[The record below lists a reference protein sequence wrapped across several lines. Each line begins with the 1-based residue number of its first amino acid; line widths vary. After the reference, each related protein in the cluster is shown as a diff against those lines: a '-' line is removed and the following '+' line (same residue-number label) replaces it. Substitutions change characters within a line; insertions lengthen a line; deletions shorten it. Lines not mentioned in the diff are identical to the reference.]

1 MEGKSYFL
9 KKKGGVILLALLA
22 SLSGVIGIVFQ
33 QNAYSLP
40 NSEAQT
46 SQMEKVITIEEN
58 GDVRFQENLNRYF
71 STQVFFQD
79 IYYTSDHEDVPK
91 NVSTPAFD
99 TTRFATSIY
108 DTSDTLMIASEGVAV
123 ANNYQGNNLILG
135 YSWDPNSRD
144 EFNNPIETIDDDESV
159 AWFHYNEGTWGDIR
173 IENDYRIN
181 GVALKYAD
189 TAEFFWVIAATDN
202 MQTENIDV
210 KVVLPGINLDVEL
223 VDAYINGSSLA
234 SIHHIG
240 VNESGQTYVHIK
252 ADRLYPDE
260 YITTRINFPADRLVI
275 DTIQDNLYGNDVSD
289 YSIANGKP
297 HLDNVATYEAERAAI
312 RQTYQ
317 LADILSI
324 SILVIVI
331 AFSIWKI
338 RDIYLKYDK
347 EHPTDFYGEY
357 YRELPAQY
365 GPAIM
370 GYLYRF
376 KEVAKDD
383 VTATLMDLIRRKF
396 IVLDAGTES
405 LTEAKVNYVMKLNKE
420 ADQTQLLA
428 HEKQLIQWFFG
439 LVAGGDTLS
448 LNQLEAFTKKENQA
462 IRYMNEN
469 QSFNRAVVSA
479 AQSESFFDN
488 VKEPAQKNGAILGLT
503 VLLGIGFI
511 FTRYLLVLGSYTGIV
526 GGILFGLSIIIGAY
540 LNSIER
546 RSKKGNED
554 YVRWRAFEK
563 FLKEFTNIKDYPMPG
578 LTIWEH
584 YMVYATAFG
593 IADLVEKQIRFK
605 YQQLNQTNELN
616 QSSTFRYPGFYL
628 YSNRMMSRSFVSA
641 QQTISKAQAQRNNS
655 SGRGGGG
662 FGGGGGFRGG
672 GGSGV
677 RIR

>member
-1 MEGKSYFL
+1 MDGKSYF
-9 KKKGGVILLALLA
+9 KKKRGNVVFLSLLAALSGVILLAL
-22 SLSGVIGIVFQ
+22 Q
-33 QNAYSLP
+33 QNAYDLAD
-40 NSEAQT
+40 AQT
-46 SQMEKVITIEEN
+46 SSMEKVITIADN
-58 GDVRFQENLNRYF
+58 GDVRFQENLNRFF
-71 STQVFFQD
+71 STRVFFQD
-79 IYYTSDHEDVPK
+79 IYFTSDHEDVPK
-91 NVSTPAFD
+91 NISTPAFD
-99 TTRFATSIY
+99 SSRFATRIY
-108 DTSDTLMIASEGVAV
+108 DTNETLMISSNGLYATDTYEEYDLS
-123 ANNYQGNNLILG
+123 LG
-135 YSWDPNSRD
+135 YSWDVNSVD
-144 EFNNPIETIDDDESV
+144 EFNEPIETIDPESV
-159 AWFHYNEGTWGDIR
+159 AWFHYHEGTWGNIR
-173 IENDYRIN
+173 IENDYWIN
-181 GVALKYAD
+181 GVALKYED
-189 TAEFFWVIAATDN
+189 TSEFFWVVAATDG
-202 MQTENIDV
+202 MLTENIDV
-210 KVVLPGINLDVEL
+210 KVVLPGINLNVDL

-252 ADRLYPDE
+252 ADRLYPNE
-260 YITTRINFPADRLVI
+260 YITVRINFPTDRLVI
-275 DTIQDNLYGNDVSD
+275 NATQDNLYGNDVSD
-289 YSIANGKP
+289 YAIANGKA
-297 HLDNVATYEAERAAI
+297 HLENVATYEADRVAF

-317 LADILSI
+317 MVDILGI
-324 SILVIVI
+324 AILVIVL
-331 AFSIWKI
+331 AFSAWKI

-396 IVLDAGTES
+396 ILLDAGTES
-405 LTEAKVNYVMKLNKE
+405 LTEEKVNYVMKLNKE
-420 ADQTQLLA
+420 QDQSKLLA

-439 LVAGGDTLS
+439 LVAGGDTLT
-448 LNQLEAFTKKENQA
+448 LNQLDSFTKKENQA

-503 VLLGIGFI
+503 VLLGIGFTV
-511 FTRYLLVLGSYTGIV
+511 TRYVLVLGTFTGIV
-526 GGILFGLSIIIGAY
+526 GGILFGLSIMIGSY

-578 LTIWEH
+578 MTIWEH

-616 QSSTFRYPGFYL
+616 KSSTFRYPGFYL
-628 YSNRMMSRSFVSA
+628 NSNRMMARSFVSA
-641 QQTISKAQAQRNNS
+641 QRTISQAQAQRNNS

-677 RIR
+677 RTR

>member
-9 KKKGGVILLALLA
+9 KKKGGVILLSLLA
-22 SLSGVIGIVFQ
+22 SLSGVIAIVFE
-33 QNAYSLP
+33 QNAYPLASVD
-40 NSEAQT
+40 ART
-46 SQMEKVITIEEN
+46 SSMEKVITIQDN
-58 GDVRFQENLNRYF
+58 GDVRFQEDLSRSF
-71 STQVFFQD
+71 SKQVFFQD

-91 NVSTPAFD
+91 NVATPAFD
-99 TTRFATSIY
+99 TTRFATNIY
-108 DTSDTLMIASEGVAV
+108 DINNTLMIASEGEYIT
-123 ANNYQGNNLILG
+123 NIYEGFDLSLG
-135 YSWDPNSRD
+135 YSWDPNSRN
-144 EFNNPIETIDDDESV
+144 EFNGPIETIDNESV
-159 AWFHYNEGTWGDIR
+159 AWFHYHEGTWGDIR
-173 IENDYRIN
+173 IENDYWIN

-202 MQTENIDV
+202 MLTENVDV
-210 KVVLPGINLDVEL
+210 KVVLPGVNLAVGL

-252 ADRLYPDE
+252 ADRLYPNE
-260 YITTRINFPADRLVI
+260 YITTRINFPANRLMI
-275 DTIQDNLYGNDVSD
+275 DTMQDNLYGNDVSD
-289 YSIANGKP
+289 YPITNGKP
-297 HLDNVATYEAERAAI
+297 HLENVVTYEAQRASV

-317 LADILSI
+317 FADILGI
-324 SILVIVI
+324 SILVIVL
-331 AFSIWKI
+331 AFSAWKI
-338 RDIYLKYDK
+338 RDIYLKYDQ

-396 IVLDAGTES
+396 ILLDAGTES

-420 ADQTQLLA
+420 ADQTALLA

-439 LVAGGDTLS
+439 LVAGGDTLT

-479 AQSESFFDN
+479 AQSESLFDN

-503 VLLGIGFI
+503 VLLGIGFML
-511 FTRYLLVLGSYTGIV
+511 TRYLLVLGTYTGII
-526 GGILFGLSIIIGAY
+526 GGILFGLSMMIGSY

-554 YVRWRAFEK
+554 YVRWKAFEK

-605 YQQLNQTNELN
+605 YQQLNQMNELN
-616 QSSTFRYPGFYL
+616 RSPYFRYPGFYL
-628 YSNRMMSRSFVSA
+628 YYNRSLNRSFVSA

>member
-1 MEGKSYFL
+1 
-9 KKKGGVILLALLA
+9 
-22 SLSGVIGIVFQ
+22 
-33 QNAYSLP
+33 
-40 NSEAQT
+40 
-46 SQMEKVITIEEN
+46 MEKVITIADN
-58 GDVRFQENLNRYF
+58 GDVRFQENLNRFF
-71 STQVFFQD
+71 STRVFFQD
-79 IYYTSDHEDVPK
+79 IYFTSDHEDVPK
-91 NVSTPAFD
+91 NISTPAFD
-99 TTRFATSIY
+99 SSRFATRIY
-108 DTSDTLMIASEGVAV
+108 DTNETLMISSNGLYATDTYEEYDLS
-123 ANNYQGNNLILG
+123 LG
-135 YSWDPNSRD
+135 YSWDVNSVD
-144 EFNNPIETIDDDESV
+144 EFNEPIETIDPESV
-159 AWFHYNEGTWGDIR
+159 AWFHYHEGTWGNIR
-173 IENDYRIN
+173 IENDYWIN
-181 GVALKYAD
+181 GVALKYED
-189 TAEFFWVIAATDN
+189 TSEFFWVVAATDG
-202 MQTENIDV
+202 MLTENIDV
-210 KVVLPGINLDVEL
+210 KVVLPGINLNVDL

-252 ADRLYPDE
+252 ADRLYPNE
-260 YITTRINFPADRLVI
+260 YITVRINFPTDRLVI
-275 DTIQDNLYGNDVSD
+275 NATQDNLYGNDVSD
-289 YSIANGKP
+289 YAIANGKA
-297 HLDNVATYEAERAAI
+297 HLENVATYEADRVAF

-317 LADILSI
+317 MVDILGI
-324 SILVIVI
+324 AILVIVL
-331 AFSIWKI
+331 AFSAWKI

-396 IVLDAGTES
+396 ILLDAGTES
-405 LTEAKVNYVMKLNKE
+405 LTEEKVNYVMKLNKE
-420 ADQTQLLA
+420 QDQSKLLA

-439 LVAGGDTLS
+439 LVAGGDTLT
-448 LNQLEAFTKKENQA
+448 LNQLDSFTKKENQA

-503 VLLGIGFI
+503 VLLGIGFTV
-511 FTRYLLVLGSYTGIV
+511 TRYVLVLGTFTGIV
-526 GGILFGLSIIIGAY
+526 GGILFGLSIMIGSY

-578 LTIWEH
+578 MTIWEH

-616 QSSTFRYPGFYL
+616 KSSTFRYPGFYL
-628 YSNRMMSRSFVSA
+628 NSNRMMARSFVSA
-641 QQTISKAQAQRNNS
+641 QRTISQAQAQRNNS

-662 FGGGGGFRGG
+662 FGGGGGSRGG

-677 RIR
+677 RTR

>member
-1 MEGKSYFL
+1 
-9 KKKGGVILLALLA
+9 V
-22 SLSGVIGIVFQ
+22 V
-33 QNAYSLP
+33 
-40 NSEAQT
+40 
-46 SQMEKVITIEEN
+46 
-58 GDVRFQENLNRYF
+58 
-71 STQVFFQD
+71 
-79 IYYTSDHEDVPK
+79 
-91 NVSTPAFD
+91 
-99 TTRFATSIY
+99 
-108 DTSDTLMIASEGVAV
+108 
-123 ANNYQGNNLILG
+123 
-135 YSWDPNSRD
+135 
-144 EFNNPIETIDDDESV
+144 
-159 AWFHYNEGTWGDIR
+159 
-173 IENDYRIN
+173 
-181 GVALKYAD
+181 
-189 TAEFFWVIAATDN
+189 AATDG
-202 MQTENIDV
+202 MLTENIDV
-210 KVVLPGINLDVEL
+210 KVVLPGINLNVDL

-252 ADRLYPDE
+252 ADRLYPNE
-260 YITTRINFPADRLVI
+260 YITVRINFPTDRLVI
-275 DTIQDNLYGNDVSD
+275 NATQDNLYGNDVSD
-289 YSIANGKP
+289 YAIANGKA
-297 HLDNVATYEAERAAI
+297 HLENVATYEADRVAF

-317 LADILSI
+317 MVDILGI
-324 SILVIVI
+324 AILVIVL
-331 AFSIWKI
+331 AFSAWKI

-396 IVLDAGTES
+396 ILLDAGTES
-405 LTEAKVNYVMKLNKE
+405 LTEEKVNYVMKLNKE
-420 ADQTQLLA
+420 QDQSKLLA

-439 LVAGGDTLS
+439 LVAGGDTLT
-448 LNQLEAFTKKENQA
+448 LNQLDSFTKKENQA

-511 FTRYLLVLGSYTGIV
+511 VTRYVLVLGTFTGIV
-526 GGILFGLSIIIGAY
+526 GGILFGLSIMIGSY

-578 LTIWEH
+578 MTIWEH

-616 QSSTFRYPGFYL
+616 KSSTFRYPGFYL
-628 YSNRMMSRSFVSA
+628 NSNRMMARSFVSA
-641 QQTISKAQAQRNNS
+641 QRTISQAQAQRNNS

-662 FGGGGGFRGG
+662 FGGGGGSRGG

-677 RIR
+677 RTR

>member
-1 MEGKSYFL
+1 MDGKSYFL
-9 KKKGGVILLALLA
+9 KKRGGVILLALLA
-22 SLSGVIGIVFQ
+22 SLSGVIGILIQ
-33 QNAYSLP
+33 QNAYQAPSGEERT
-40 NSEAQT
+40 NS
-46 SQMEKVITIEEN
+46 MEKVITIDGN
-58 GDVRFQENLNRYF
+58 GDVRFQENLSRYF
-71 STQVFFQD
+71 STQVFEQD

-91 NVSTPAFD
+91 TVSTPAFD
-99 TTRFATSIY
+99 TTRFATNIY
-108 DTSDTLMIASEGVAV
+108 DTNNTLMIASEGVAV
-123 ANNYQGNNLILG
+123 TNNYQGNNLILG

-144 EFNNPIETIDDDESV
+144 EINRPINTIDNESV
-159 AWFHYNEGTWGDIR
+159 AWFHYNQGTWGDIR
-173 IENDYRIN
+173 IENDYWIN

-189 TAEFFWVIAATDN
+189 TAEFFWVVAATDN
-202 MQTENIDV
+202 MLTENIDV
-210 KVVLPGINLDVEL
+210 KVVLPGVDLDVDL
-223 VDAYINGSSLA
+223 VDAYLNGASLA

-240 VNESGQTYVHIK
+240 VNESNQTYVHIK
-252 ADRLYPDE
+252 ADRLYPNE
-260 YITTRINFPADRLVI
+260 YITVRINFPTDRLVI
-275 DTIQDNLYGNDVSD
+275 DATQDNLYGNDVSD
-289 YSIANGKP
+289 YPIANGNP
-297 HLDNVATYEAERAAI
+297 HLQNVETYEASTASF

-317 LADILSI
+317 LVDIVGI
-324 SILVIVI
+324 FILVIVLVY
-331 AFSIWKI
+331 SVWKT
-338 RDIYLKYDK
+338 RSIYLKYDK

-376 KEVAKDD
+376 KEVSKDD

-396 IVLDAGTES
+396 ILLDAGTES
-405 LTEAKVNYVMKLNKE
+405 LTEEKVNYVMKLNKE
-420 ADQTQLLA
+420 QDQNKLLA

-439 LVAGGDTLS
+439 LVAGGDTLT
-448 LNQLEAFTKKENQA
+448 LNQLESFTKKENQA

-469 QSFNRAVVSA
+469 QSFNRAVVNA

-488 VKEPAQKNGAILGLT
+488 VKEPAQKNAAILGLT
-503 VLLGIGFI
+503 VLLGIGFML
-511 FTRYLLVLGSYTGIV
+511 TRYLLVLGTYTGII
-526 GGILFGLSIIIGAY
+526 GGILFGVSILIGAY
-540 LNSIER
+540 VNSIER

-554 YVRWRAFEK
+554 YVRWKAFEK

-605 YQQLNQTNELN
+605 YQQLNQMNELN
-616 QSSTFRYPGFYL
+616 RSPYFRYPGFYRYYH
-628 YSNRMMSRSFVSA
+628 YSMARSFVSA
-641 QQTISKAQAQRNNS
+641 QRTITQAQAQRNNS

-677 RIR
+677 RTR

>member
-1 MEGKSYFL
+1 MDGKSYF
-9 KKKGGVILLALLA
+9 KKKRGNVVFLSLLAALSGVILLAL
-22 SLSGVIGIVFQ
+22 Q
-33 QNAYSLP
+33 QNAYDLAD
-40 NSEAQT
+40 AQT
-46 SQMEKVITIEEN
+46 SSMEKVITIADN
-58 GDVRFQENLNRYF
+58 GDVRFQENLNRFF
-71 STQVFFQD
+71 STRVFFQD
-79 IYYTSDHEDVPK
+79 IYFTSDHEDVPK
-91 NVSTPAFD
+91 NISTPAFD
-99 TTRFATSIY
+99 SSRFATRIY
-108 DTSDTLMIASEGVAV
+108 DTNETLMISSNGLYATDTYEEYDLS
-123 ANNYQGNNLILG
+123 LG
-135 YSWDPNSRD
+135 YSWDVNSVD
-144 EFNNPIETIDDDESV
+144 EFNEPIETIDPESV
-159 AWFHYNEGTWGDIR
+159 AWFHYHEGTWGNIR
-173 IENDYRIN
+173 IENDYWIN
-181 GVALKYAD
+181 GVALKYED
-189 TAEFFWVIAATDN
+189 TSEFFWVVAATDG
-202 MQTENIDV
+202 MLTENIDV
-210 KVVLPGINLDVEL
+210 KVVLPGINLNVDL

-252 ADRLYPDE
+252 ADRLYPNE
-260 YITTRINFPADRLVI
+260 YITVRINFPTDRLVI
-275 DTIQDNLYGNDVSD
+275 NATQDNLYGNDVSD
-289 YSIANGKP
+289 YAIANGKA
-297 HLDNVATYEAERAAI
+297 HLENVATYEADRVAF

-317 LADILSI
+317 MVDILGI
-324 SILVIVI
+324 AILLIVL
-331 AFSIWKI
+331 AFSAWKI

-396 IVLDAGTES
+396 ILLDAGTES
-405 LTEAKVNYVMKLNKE
+405 LTEEKVNYVMKLNKE
-420 ADQTQLLA
+420 QDQSKLLA

-439 LVAGGDTLS
+439 LVAGGDTLT
-448 LNQLEAFTKKENQA
+448 LNQLDSFTKKENQA

-503 VLLGIGFI
+503 VLLGIGFTV
-511 FTRYLLVLGSYTGIV
+511 TRYVLVLGTFTGIV
-526 GGILFGLSIIIGAY
+526 GGILFGLSIMIGSY

-578 LTIWEH
+578 MTIWEH

-616 QSSTFRYPGFYL
+616 KSSTFRYPGFYL
-628 YSNRMMSRSFVSA
+628 NSNRMMARSFVSA
-641 QQTISKAQAQRNNS
+641 QRTISQAQAQRNNS

-677 RIR
+677 RTR

>member
-1 MEGKSYFL
+1 MDGKSYF
-9 KKKGGVILLALLA
+9 KKKRGNVVFLSLLAALSGVILLAL
-22 SLSGVIGIVFQ
+22 Q
-33 QNAYSLP
+33 QNAYDLAD
-40 NSEAQT
+40 AQT
-46 SQMEKVITIEEN
+46 SSMEKVITIADN

-71 STQVFFQD
+71 STRVFFQD
-79 IYYTSDHEDVPK
+79 IYFTSDHEDVPK
-91 NVSTPAFD
+91 NISTPAFD
-99 TTRFATSIY
+99 SSRFATRIY
-108 DTSDTLMIASEGVAV
+108 DTNETLMISSNGLYATDTYEEYDLS
-123 ANNYQGNNLILG
+123 LG
-135 YSWDPNSRD
+135 YSWDVNSVD
-144 EFNNPIETIDDDESV
+144 EFNEPIETIDPESV
-159 AWFHYNEGTWGDIR
+159 AWFHYHEGTWGNIR
-173 IENDYRIN
+173 IENDYWIN
-181 GVALKYAD
+181 GVALKYED
-189 TAEFFWVIAATDN
+189 TSEFFWVVAATDG
-202 MQTENIDV
+202 MLTENIDV
-210 KVVLPGINLDVEL
+210 KVVLPGINLNVDL

-252 ADRLYPDE
+252 ADRLYPNE
-260 YITTRINFPADRLVI
+260 YITVRINFPTDRLVI
-275 DTIQDNLYGNDVSD
+275 NATQDNLYGNDVSD
-289 YSIANGKP
+289 YAIANGKA
-297 HLDNVATYEAERAAI
+297 HLENVATYEADRVAF

-317 LADILSI
+317 MVDILGI
-324 SILVIVI
+324 AILVIVL
-331 AFSIWKI
+331 AFSAWKI

-396 IVLDAGTES
+396 ILLDAGTES
-405 LTEAKVNYVMKLNKE
+405 LTEEKVNYVMKLNKE
-420 ADQTQLLA
+420 QDQSKLLA

-439 LVAGGDTLS
+439 LVAGGDTLTLS
-448 LNQLEAFTKKENQA
+448 QLDSFTKKENQA

-503 VLLGIGFI
+503 VLLGIGFTV
-511 FTRYLLVLGSYTGIV
+511 TRYVLVLGTFTGIV
-526 GGILFGLSIIIGAY
+526 GGILFGLSIMIGSY

-578 LTIWEH
+578 MTIWEH

-616 QSSTFRYPGFYL
+616 KSSTFRYPGFYL
-628 YSNRMMSRSFVSA
+628 NSNRMMARSFVSA
-641 QQTISKAQAQRNNS
+641 QRTISQAQAQRNNS

-662 FGGGGGFRGG
+662 FGGGGGSRGG

-677 RIR
+677 RTR

>member
-1 MEGKSYFL
+1 MDGKSYF
-9 KKKGGVILLALLA
+9 KKKRGNVVFLSLLAALSGVILLAL
-22 SLSGVIGIVFQ
+22 Q
-33 QNAYSLP
+33 QNAYDLAD
-40 NSEAQT
+40 AQT
-46 SQMEKVITIEEN
+46 SSMEKVITIADN
-58 GDVRFQENLNRYF
+58 GDVRFQENLNRSF
-71 STQVFFQD
+71 STRVFFQD
-79 IYYTSDHEDVPK
+79 IYFTSDHEDVPK
-91 NVSTPAFD
+91 NISTPAFD
-99 TTRFATSIY
+99 SSRFATRIY
-108 DTSDTLMIASEGVAV
+108 DTNETLMISSNGLYATDTYEEYDLS
-123 ANNYQGNNLILG
+123 LG
-135 YSWDPNSRD
+135 YSWDVNSVD
-144 EFNNPIETIDDDESV
+144 EFNEPIETIDPESV
-159 AWFHYNEGTWGDIR
+159 AWFHYHEGTWGNIR
-173 IENDYRIN
+173 IENDYWIN
-181 GVALKYAD
+181 GVALKYED
-189 TAEFFWVIAATDN
+189 TSEFFWVVAATDG
-202 MQTENIDV
+202 MLTENIDV
-210 KVVLPGINLDVEL
+210 KVVLPGINLNVDL

-252 ADRLYPDE
+252 ADRLYPNE
-260 YITTRINFPADRLVI
+260 YITVRINFPTDRLVI
-275 DTIQDNLYGNDVSD
+275 NATQDNLYGNDVSD
-289 YSIANGKP
+289 YAIANGKA
-297 HLDNVATYEAERAAI
+297 HLENVATYEADRVAF

-317 LADILSI
+317 MVDILGI
-324 SILVIVI
+324 AILVIVL
-331 AFSIWKI
+331 AFSAWKI

-396 IVLDAGTES
+396 ILLDAGTES
-405 LTEAKVNYVMKLNKE
+405 LTEEKVNYVMKLNKE
-420 ADQTQLLA
+420 QDQSKLLA

-439 LVAGGDTLS
+439 LVAGGDTLTLS
-448 LNQLEAFTKKENQA
+448 QLDSFTKKENQA

-503 VLLGIGFI
+503 VLLGIGFTV
-511 FTRYLLVLGSYTGIV
+511 TRYVLVLGTFTGIV
-526 GGILFGLSIIIGAY
+526 GGILFGLSIMIGSY

-578 LTIWEH
+578 MTIWEH

-616 QSSTFRYPGFYL
+616 KSSTFRYPGFYL
-628 YSNRMMSRSFVSA
+628 NSNRMMARSFVSA
-641 QQTISKAQAQRNNS
+641 QRTISQAQAQRNNS

-662 FGGGGGFRGG
+662 FGGGGGSRGG

-677 RIR
+677 RTR

>member
-1 MEGKSYFL
+1 MDGKSYF
-9 KKKGGVILLALLA
+9 KKKRGNVVFLSLLAALSGVILLAL
-22 SLSGVIGIVFQ
+22 Q
-33 QNAYSLP
+33 QNAYDLAD
-40 NSEAQT
+40 AQT
-46 SQMEKVITIEEN
+46 SSMEKVITIADN

-71 STQVFFQD
+71 STRVFFQD
-79 IYYTSDHEDVPK
+79 IYFTSDHEDVPK
-91 NVSTPAFD
+91 NISTPAFD
-99 TTRFATSIY
+99 SSRFATRIY
-108 DTSDTLMIASEGVAV
+108 DTIETLMISSNGLYATDTYEEYDLS
-123 ANNYQGNNLILG
+123 LG
-135 YSWDPNSRD
+135 YSWDVNSVD
-144 EFNNPIETIDDDESV
+144 EFNEPIETIDPESV
-159 AWFHYNEGTWGDIR
+159 AWFHYHEGTWGNIR
-173 IENDYRIN
+173 IENDYWIN
-181 GVALKYAD
+181 GVALKYED
-189 TAEFFWVIAATDN
+189 TSEFFWVVAATDG
-202 MQTENIDV
+202 MLTENIDV
-210 KVVLPGINLDVEL
+210 KVVLPGINLNVDL

-252 ADRLYPDE
+252 ADRLYPNE
-260 YITTRINFPADRLVI
+260 YITVRINFPTDRLVI
-275 DTIQDNLYGNDVSD
+275 NATQDNLYGNDVSD
-289 YSIANGKP
+289 YAIANGKA
-297 HLDNVATYEAERAAI
+297 HLENVATYEADRVAF

-317 LADILSI
+317 MVDILGI
-324 SILVIVI
+324 AILVIVL
-331 AFSIWKI
+331 AFSAWKI

-396 IVLDAGTES
+396 ILLDAGTES
-405 LTEAKVNYVMKLNKE
+405 LTEEKVNYVMKLNKE
-420 ADQTQLLA
+420 QDQSNLLA

-439 LVAGGDTLS
+439 LVAGGDTLT
-448 LNQLEAFTKKENQA
+448 LNQLDSFTKKENQA

-511 FTRYLLVLGSYTGIV
+511 VTRYVLVLGTFTGIV
-526 GGILFGLSIIIGAY
+526 GGILFGLSIMIGSY

-578 LTIWEH
+578 MTIWEH

-616 QSSTFRYPGFYL
+616 KSSTFRYPGFYL
-628 YSNRMMSRSFVSA
+628 NSNRMMARSFVSA
-641 QQTISKAQAQRNNS
+641 QRTISQAQAQRNNS

-662 FGGGGGFRGG
+662 FGGGGGSRGG

-677 RIR
+677 RTR

>member
-1 MEGKSYFL
+1 MDGKSYF
-9 KKKGGVILLALLA
+9 KKKRGNVVFLSLLAALSGVILLAL
-22 SLSGVIGIVFQ
+22 Q
-33 QNAYSLP
+33 QNAYDLAD
-40 NSEAQT
+40 AQT
-46 SQMEKVITIEEN
+46 SSMEKVITIADN
-58 GDVRFQENLNRYF
+58 GDVRFQENLNRFF
-71 STQVFFQD
+71 STRVFFQD
-79 IYYTSDHEDVPK
+79 IYFTSDHEDVPK
-91 NVSTPAFD
+91 NISTPAFD
-99 TTRFATSIY
+99 SSRFATRIY
-108 DTSDTLMIASEGVAV
+108 DTNETLMISSNGLYATDTYEEYDLS
-123 ANNYQGNNLILG
+123 LG
-135 YSWDPNSRD
+135 YSWDVNSVD
-144 EFNNPIETIDDDESV
+144 EFNEPIETIDPESV
-159 AWFHYNEGTWGDIR
+159 AWFHYHEGTWGNIR
-173 IENDYRIN
+173 IENDYWIN
-181 GVALKYAD
+181 GVALKYED
-189 TAEFFWVIAATDN
+189 TSEFFWVVAATDG
-202 MQTENIDV
+202 MLTENIDV
-210 KVVLPGINLDVEL
+210 KVVLPGINLNVDL

-252 ADRLYPDE
+252 ADRLYPNE
-260 YITTRINFPADRLVI
+260 YITVRINFPTDRLVI
-275 DTIQDNLYGNDVSD
+275 NATQDNLYGNDVSD
-289 YSIANGKP
+289 YAIANGKA
-297 HLDNVATYEAERAAI
+297 HLENVATYEADRVAF

-317 LADILSI
+317 MVDILGI
-324 SILVIVI
+324 AILVIVL
-331 AFSIWKI
+331 AFSAWKI

-396 IVLDAGTES
+396 ILLDAGTES
-405 LTEAKVNYVMKLNKE
+405 LTEEKVNYVMKLNKE
-420 ADQTQLLA
+420 QDQSKLLA

-439 LVAGGDTLS
+439 LVAGGDTLTLS
-448 LNQLEAFTKKENQA
+448 QLDSFTKKENQA

-503 VLLGIGFI
+503 VLLGIGFTV
-511 FTRYLLVLGSYTGIV
+511 TRYVLVLGTFTGIV
-526 GGILFGLSIIIGAY
+526 GGILFGLSIMIGSY

-578 LTIWEH
+578 MTIWEH

-616 QSSTFRYPGFYL
+616 KSSTFRYPGFYL
-628 YSNRMMSRSFVSA
+628 NSNRMMARSFVSA
-641 QQTISKAQAQRNNS
+641 QRTISQAQAQRNNS

-662 FGGGGGFRGG
+662 FGGGGGSRGG

-677 RIR
+677 RTR

>member
-1 MEGKSYFL
+1 LS
-9 KKKGGVILLALLA
+9 GVILLAL
-22 SLSGVIGIVFQ
+22 Q
-33 QNAYSLP
+33 QNAYDLAD
-40 NSEAQT
+40 AQT
-46 SQMEKVITIEEN
+46 SSMEKVITIADN

-71 STQVFFQD
+71 STRVFFQD
-79 IYYTSDHEDVPK
+79 IYFTSDHEDVPK
-91 NVSTPAFD
+91 NISTPAFD
-99 TTRFATSIY
+99 SSRFATRIY
-108 DTSDTLMIASEGVAV
+108 DTNETLMISSNGLYATDTYEEYDLS
-123 ANNYQGNNLILG
+123 LG
-135 YSWDPNSRD
+135 YSWDVNSVD
-144 EFNNPIETIDDDESV
+144 EFNEPIETIDPESV
-159 AWFHYNEGTWGDIR
+159 AWFHYHEGTWGNIR
-173 IENDYRIN
+173 IENDYWIN
-181 GVALKYAD
+181 GVALKYED
-189 TAEFFWVIAATDN
+189 TSEFFWVVAATDG
-202 MQTENIDV
+202 MLTENIDV
-210 KVVLPGINLDVEL
+210 KVVLPGINLNVDL

-252 ADRLYPDE
+252 ADRLYPNE
-260 YITTRINFPADRLVI
+260 YITVRINFPTDRLVI
-275 DTIQDNLYGNDVSD
+275 NATQDNLYGNDVSD
-289 YSIANGKP
+289 YAIANGKA
-297 HLDNVATYEAERAAI
+297 HLENVATYEADRVAF

-317 LADILSI
+317 MVDILGI
-324 SILVIVI
+324 AILVIVL
-331 AFSIWKI
+331 AFSAWKI

-396 IVLDAGTES
+396 ILLDAGTES
-405 LTEAKVNYVMKLNKE
+405 LTEEKVNYVMKLNKE
-420 ADQTQLLA
+420 QDQSKLLA

-439 LVAGGDTLS
+439 LVAGGDTLT
-448 LNQLEAFTKKENQA
+448 LNQLDSFTKKENQA

-511 FTRYLLVLGSYTGIV
+511 VTRYVLVLGTFTGIV
-526 GGILFGLSIIIGAY
+526 GGILFGLSIMIGSY

-578 LTIWEH
+578 MTIWEH

-616 QSSTFRYPGFYL
+616 KSSTFRYPGFYL
-628 YSNRMMSRSFVSA
+628 NSNRMMARSFVSA
-641 QQTISKAQAQRNNS
+641 QRTISQAQAQRNNS

-662 FGGGGGFRGG
+662 FGGGGGSRGG

-677 RIR
+677 RTR

>member
-1 MEGKSYFL
+1 MDGKSYF
-9 KKKGGVILLALLA
+9 KKKRGNVVFLSLLAALSGVILLAL
-22 SLSGVIGIVFQ
+22 Q
-33 QNAYSLP
+33 QNAYDLAD
-40 NSEAQT
+40 AQT
-46 SQMEKVITIEEN
+46 SSMEKVITIADN
-58 GDVRFQENLNRYF
+58 GDVRFQENLNRFF
-71 STQVFFQD
+71 STRVFFQD
-79 IYYTSDHEDVPK
+79 IYFTSDHEDVPK
-91 NVSTPAFD
+91 NISTPAFD
-99 TTRFATSIY
+99 SSRFATRIY
-108 DTSDTLMIASEGVAV
+108 DTNETLMISSNGLYATDTYEEYDLS
-123 ANNYQGNNLILG
+123 LG
-135 YSWDPNSRD
+135 YSWDVNSVD
-144 EFNNPIETIDDDESV
+144 EFNEPIETIDPESV
-159 AWFHYNEGTWGDIR
+159 AWFHYHEGTWGNIR
-173 IENDYRIN
+173 IENDYWIN
-181 GVALKYAD
+181 GVALKYED
-189 TAEFFWVIAATDN
+189 TSEFFWVVAATDG
-202 MQTENIDV
+202 MLTENIDV
-210 KVVLPGINLDVEL
+210 KVVLPGINLNVDL

-252 ADRLYPDE
+252 ADRLYPNE
-260 YITTRINFPADRLVI
+260 YITVRINFPTDRLVI
-275 DTIQDNLYGNDVSD
+275 NATQDNLYGNDVSD
-289 YSIANGKP
+289 YAIANGKA
-297 HLDNVATYEAERAAI
+297 HLENVATYEADRVAF

-317 LADILSI
+317 MVDILGI
-324 SILVIVI
+324 AILVIVL
-331 AFSIWKI
+331 AFSAWKI

-396 IVLDAGTES
+396 ILLDAGTES
-405 LTEAKVNYVMKLNKE
+405 LTEEKVNYVMKLNKE
-420 ADQTQLLA
+420 QDQSKLLA

-439 LVAGGDTLS
+439 LVAGGDTLT
-448 LNQLEAFTKKENQA
+448 LNQLDSFTKKENQA

-511 FTRYLLVLGSYTGIV
+511 VTRYVLVLGTFTGIV
-526 GGILFGLSIIIGAY
+526 GGILFGLSIMIGSY

-578 LTIWEH
+578 MTIWEH

-616 QSSTFRYPGFYL
+616 KSSTFRYPGFYL
-628 YSNRMMSRSFVSA
+628 NSNRMMARSFVSA
-641 QQTISKAQAQRNNS
+641 QRTISQAQAQRNNS

-662 FGGGGGFRGG
+662 FGGGGGSRGG

-677 RIR
+677 RTR

>member
-1 MEGKSYFL
+1 MDGKSYF
-9 KKKGGVILLALLA
+9 KKKRGNVVFLSLLAALSGVILLAL
-22 SLSGVIGIVFQ
+22 Q
-33 QNAYSLP
+33 QNAYDLAD
-40 NSEAQT
+40 AQT
-46 SQMEKVITIEEN
+46 SSMEKVITIADN
-58 GDVRFQENLNRYF
+58 GDVRFQENLNRFF
-71 STQVFFQD
+71 STRVFFQD
-79 IYYTSDHEDVPK
+79 IYFTSDHEDVPK
-91 NVSTPAFD
+91 NISTPAFD
-99 TTRFATSIY
+99 SSRFATRIY
-108 DTSDTLMIASEGVAV
+108 DTNETLMISSNGLYATDTYEEYDLS
-123 ANNYQGNNLILG
+123 LG
-135 YSWDPNSRD
+135 YSWDVNSVD
-144 EFNNPIETIDDDESV
+144 EFNEPIETIDPESV
-159 AWFHYNEGTWGDIR
+159 AWFHYHEGTWGNIR
-173 IENDYRIN
+173 IENDYWIN
-181 GVALKYAD
+181 GVALKYED
-189 TAEFFWVIAATDN
+189 TSEFFWVVAATDG
-202 MQTENIDV
+202 MLTENIDV
-210 KVVLPGINLDVEL
+210 KVVLPGINLNVDL

-252 ADRLYPDE
+252 ADRLYPNE
-260 YITTRINFPADRLVI
+260 YITVRINFPTDRLVI
-275 DTIQDNLYGNDVSD
+275 NATQDNLYGNDVSD
-289 YSIANGKP
+289 YAIANGKA
-297 HLDNVATYEAERAAI
+297 HLENVATYEADRVAF

-317 LADILSI
+317 MVDILGI
-324 SILVIVI
+324 AILVIVL
-331 AFSIWKI
+331 AFSAWKI

-396 IVLDAGTES
+396 ILLDAGTES
-405 LTEAKVNYVMKLNKE
+405 LTEEKVNYVMKLNKE
-420 ADQTQLLA
+420 QDQSNLLA

-439 LVAGGDTLS
+439 LVAGGDTLT
-448 LNQLEAFTKKENQA
+448 LNQLDSFTKKENQA

-503 VLLGIGFI
+503 VLLGIGFTV
-511 FTRYLLVLGSYTGIV
+511 TRYVLVLGTFTGIV
-526 GGILFGLSIIIGAY
+526 GGILFGLSIMIGSY

-578 LTIWEH
+578 MTIWEH

-616 QSSTFRYPGFYL
+616 KSSTFRYPGFYL
-628 YSNRMMSRSFVSA
+628 NSNRMMARSFVSA
-641 QQTISKAQAQRNNS
+641 QRTISQAQAQRNNS

-677 RIR
+677 RTR

>member
-1 MEGKSYFL
+1 MDGKSYF
-9 KKKGGVILLALLA
+9 KKKRGNVVFLSLLTALSGVILLAL
-22 SLSGVIGIVFQ
+22 Q
-33 QNAYSLP
+33 QNAYDLAD
-40 NSEAQT
+40 AQT
-46 SQMEKVITIEEN
+46 SSMEKVITIADN
-58 GDVRFQENLNRYF
+58 GDVRFQENLNRSF
-71 STQVFFQD
+71 STRVFFQD
-79 IYYTSDHEDVPK
+79 IYFTSDHEDVPK
-91 NVSTPAFD
+91 NISTPAFD
-99 TTRFATSIY
+99 SSRFATRIY
-108 DTSDTLMIASEGVAV
+108 DTNETLMISSNGLYATDTYEEYDLS
-123 ANNYQGNNLILG
+123 LG
-135 YSWDPNSRD
+135 YSWDVNSVD
-144 EFNNPIETIDDDESV
+144 EFNEPIETIDPESV
-159 AWFHYNEGTWGDIR
+159 AWFHYHEGTWGNIR
-173 IENDYRIN
+173 IENDYWIN
-181 GVALKYAD
+181 GVALKYED
-189 TAEFFWVIAATDN
+189 TSEFFWVVAATDG
-202 MQTENIDV
+202 MLTENIDV
-210 KVVLPGINLDVEL
+210 KVVLPGINLNVDL

-252 ADRLYPDE
+252 ADRLYPNE
-260 YITTRINFPADRLVI
+260 YITVRINFPTDRLVI
-275 DTIQDNLYGNDVSD
+275 NATQDNLYGNDVSD
-289 YSIANGKP
+289 YAIANGKA
-297 HLDNVATYEAERAAI
+297 HLENVATYEADRVAF

-317 LADILSI
+317 MVDILGI
-324 SILVIVI
+324 AILVIVL
-331 AFSIWKI
+331 AFSAWKI

-396 IVLDAGTES
+396 ILLDAGTES
-405 LTEAKVNYVMKLNKE
+405 LTEEKVNYVMKLNKE
-420 ADQTQLLA
+420 QDQSKLLA

-439 LVAGGDTLS
+439 LVAGGDTLT
-448 LNQLEAFTKKENQA
+448 LNQLDSFTKKENQA

-511 FTRYLLVLGSYTGIV
+511 VTRYVLVLGTFTGIV
-526 GGILFGLSIIIGAY
+526 GGILFGLSIMIGSY

-578 LTIWEH
+578 MTIWEH

-616 QSSTFRYPGFYL
+616 KSSTFRYPGFYL
-628 YSNRMMSRSFVSA
+628 NSNRMMARSFVSA
-641 QQTISKAQAQRNNS
+641 QRTISQAQAQRNNS

-662 FGGGGGFRGG
+662 FGGGGGSRGG

-677 RIR
+677 RTR

>member
-1 MEGKSYFL
+1 MDGKSYF
-9 KKKGGVILLALLA
+9 KKKRGNVVFLSLLAALSGVILLAL
-22 SLSGVIGIVFQ
+22 Q
-33 QNAYSLP
+33 QNAYDLTD
-40 NSEAQT
+40 AQT
-46 SQMEKVITIEEN
+46 SSMEKVITIADN
-58 GDVRFQENLNRYF
+58 GDVRFQENLNRFF
-71 STQVFFQD
+71 STRVFFQD
-79 IYYTSDHEDVPK
+79 IYFTSDHEDVPK
-91 NVSTPAFD
+91 NISTPAFD
-99 TTRFATSIY
+99 SSRFATRIY
-108 DTSDTLMIASEGVAV
+108 DTNETLMISSNGLYATDTYEEYDLS
-123 ANNYQGNNLILG
+123 LG
-135 YSWDPNSRD
+135 YSWDVNSVD
-144 EFNNPIETIDDDESV
+144 EFNEPIETIDSESV
-159 AWFHYNEGTWGDIR
+159 AWFHYHEGTWGNIR
-173 IENDYRIN
+173 IENDYWIN
-181 GVALKYAD
+181 GVALKYED
-189 TAEFFWVIAATDN
+189 TSEFFWVVAATDG
-202 MQTENIDV
+202 MLTENIDV
-210 KVVLPGINLDVEL
+210 KVVLPGINLNVDL

-252 ADRLYPDE
+252 ADRLYPNE
-260 YITTRINFPADRLVI
+260 YITVRINFPTDRLVI
-275 DTIQDNLYGNDVSD
+275 NATQDNLYGNDVSD
-289 YSIANGKP
+289 YAIANGKA
-297 HLDNVATYEAERAAI
+297 HLENVATYEADRVAF

-317 LADILSI
+317 MVDILGI
-324 SILVIVI
+324 AILVIVL
-331 AFSIWKI
+331 AFSAWKI

-396 IVLDAGTES
+396 ILLDAGTES
-405 LTEAKVNYVMKLNKE
+405 LTEEKVNYVMKLNKE
-420 ADQTQLLA
+420 QDQSKLLA

-439 LVAGGDTLS
+439 LVAGGDTLT
-448 LNQLEAFTKKENQA
+448 LNQLDSFTKKENQA

-503 VLLGIGFI
+503 VLLGIGFTV
-511 FTRYLLVLGSYTGIV
+511 TRYVLVLGTFTGIV
-526 GGILFGLSIIIGAY
+526 GGILFGLSIMIGSY

-578 LTIWEH
+578 MTIWEH

-616 QSSTFRYPGFYL
+616 KSSTFRYPGFYL
-628 YSNRMMSRSFVSA
+628 NSNRMMARSFVSA
-641 QQTISKAQAQRNNS
+641 QRTISQAQAQRNNS

-677 RIR
+677 RTR